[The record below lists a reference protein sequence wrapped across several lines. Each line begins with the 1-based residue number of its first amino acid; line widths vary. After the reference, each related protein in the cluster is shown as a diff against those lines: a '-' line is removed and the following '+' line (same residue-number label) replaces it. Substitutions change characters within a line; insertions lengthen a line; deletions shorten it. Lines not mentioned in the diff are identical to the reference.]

1 MSNALSRKCIEI
13 CIPLTWQKGEIYTG
27 VGLLQHH
34 LNRGKNQ
41 IPNTEVISLYMYM
54 EGTAYCGAQAL

>member
-1 MSNALSRKCIEI
+1 MHTFNLAER
-13 CIPLTWQKGEIYTG
+13 GEIYTG

-41 IPNTEVISLYMYM
+41 IPNMEAISLYMYM
-54 EGTAYCGAQAL
+54 EGTAYCGAEATLGHYFIYR